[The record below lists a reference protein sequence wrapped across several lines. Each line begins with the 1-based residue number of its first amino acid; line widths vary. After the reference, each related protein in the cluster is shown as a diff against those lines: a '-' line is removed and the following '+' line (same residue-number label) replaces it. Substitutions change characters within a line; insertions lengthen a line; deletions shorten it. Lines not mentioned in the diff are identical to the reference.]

1 MSSHFLVDDV
11 YEVMAIDPDG
21 KKFDRVS
28 RIQGKSE
35 NYDTKLLLDINIE
48 VYPVRVGE
56 KYAFVLTKSLSLD
69 GSPLDAAD
77 AWRPNN
83 IKTNLADKY
92 EYVMYGRIFKLEEIS
107 SSKMYCLVLNLNLS
121 LISLR
126 AIYVSYGGL
135 LMRLEGDPRQFAD
148 ITIGSNIYLLMR
160 KI

>member
-1 MSSHFLVDDV
+1 MSSNFLVDDV

-83 IKTNLADKY
+83 IKSNLADKY
-92 EYVMYGRIFKLEEIS
+92 EYVMYGRIFKLEEMS
-107 SSKMYCLVLNLNLS
+107 SSKMYFTS
-121 LISLR
+121 L
-126 AIYVSYGGL
+126 
-135 LMRLEGDPRQFAD
+135 
-148 ITIGSNIYLLMR
+148 T
-160 KI
+160 